1 MVVHARGA
9 GRVDTKFLGRSES
22 TVLRGGPRVSYQYRI
37 EWTGGT
43 SSFQTDVLAY
53 YFHCPTSGT
62 AVNAVAFIN
71 GHLVELLT
79 REVEEMV
86 STLECL

>member
-1 MVVHARGA
+1 LLV
-9 GRVDTKFLGRSES
+9 
-22 TVLRGGPRVSYQYRI
+22 
-37 EWTGGT
+37 
-43 SSFQTDVLAY
+43 Y
-53 YFHCPTSGT
+53 YFHCPNPGT
-62 AVNAVAFIN
+62 TVDAVAIIE